1 MQKVRIGVDVG
12 GTKIEWA
19 VLTSTGEVLLR
30 QRSPTPQHDYPATL
44 QLIASQIQFIEKH
57 HNVRGSVGIGIPGTI
72 DKSTGLVKNA
82 NSVWLNGHP
91 LNTDL
96 EQLLERP
103 VRVQNDANCFAL
115 SEAADGAG
123 QGAEI
128 VYGVIVG
135 TGCGS
140 GIAVNGSVLEG
151 ANSIAG
157 EWGHNSLPWP
167 KPDETPGPE
176 CFCGQKGCIETFIS
190 GRGFTNRFQQQ
201 TGHSLTPQEICQ
213 LAERGN
219 RVAELAL
226 QHYEDRFARALA
238 AVINI
243 IDPDVIVLGGGM
255 SNIDR
260 LYKNIPPLLPR
271 FAMSPKLA
279 TQLRK
284 NVHGDSSGVR
294 GAARLWPK

>member
-19 VLTSTGEVLLR
+19 VLDTNGDVLLR

-44 QLIASQIQFIEKH
+44 QLIASQIQFIERN
-57 HNVRGSVGIGIPGTI
+57 HNVRGSVGVGIPGTI
-72 DKSTGLVKNA
+72 DKSTDLVKNA

-91 LNTDL
+91 MNVDL

-103 VRVQNDANCFAL
+103 VRLQNDANCFAL

-128 VYGVIVG
+128 VFGVIVG

-140 GIAVNGSVLEG
+140 GVVVNGTVLDG
-151 ANSIAG
+151 ANSIGG

-167 KPDETPGPE
+167 NPDETPGPE
-176 CFCGQKGCIETFIS
+176 CFCGQTGCIETFIS
-190 GRGFTNRFQQQ
+190 GRGLSKRFEEQ
-201 TGHSLTPQEICQ
+201 TGQIMTSQEICQ
-213 LAERGN
+213 QADRGDPEAER
-219 RVAELAL
+219 AMQL
-226 QHYEDRFARALA
+226 YEDRFARALA
-238 AVINI
+238 SIINVV
-243 IDPDVIVLGGGM
+243 DPDVIVLGGGM

-271 FAMSPKLA
+271 FAMSPKL
-279 TQLRK
+279 TTRLRK
-284 NVHGDSSGVR
+284 NVHGDSSGIR
-294 GAARLWPK
+294 GAARLWPR